1 MVIDVS
7 ERRDDDDVNDEHEV
21 VWMGVE
27 ERKMSEDLQVDCD
40 EEKKATN

>member
-1 MVIDVS
+1 MIDVN
-7 ERRDDDDVNDEHEV
+7 ERRDDDDVNDGHEV

-27 ERKMSEDLQVDCD
+27 ERKMCEDLRVGCD